1 MVHMSLEAIKFEIR
15 GNQENDE
22 GNPIPY
28 VRSTQRGQFKP
39 NVRRYSMWKQY
50 VIKSFYDKYPNY
62 SPTVNGAPIF
72 SGKIFAT
79 SKSNPMRMKLF
90 IHFASDAHADPDNI
104 FKGIA
109 DALFSNDKY
118 LAVQADFTESKEKIG
133 KVIVEIER
141 IKA

>member
-1 MVHMSLEAIKFEIR
+1 MLEVVKFEIR

-39 NVRRYSMWKQY
+39 NVRRYSMWKHY
-50 VIKSFYDKYPNY
+50 VLRAFYDKYPNF
-62 SPTVNGAPIF
+62 SPKVNAAPIF

-79 SKSNPMRMKLF
+79 SRTNPMRMKLM
-90 IHFASDAHADPDNI
+90 IYFASDAHADPDNI

-118 LAVQADFTESKEKIG
+118 LAVQADFAESADKKG
-133 KVIVEIER
+133 KVVVEIER
-141 IKA
+141 MYKSG